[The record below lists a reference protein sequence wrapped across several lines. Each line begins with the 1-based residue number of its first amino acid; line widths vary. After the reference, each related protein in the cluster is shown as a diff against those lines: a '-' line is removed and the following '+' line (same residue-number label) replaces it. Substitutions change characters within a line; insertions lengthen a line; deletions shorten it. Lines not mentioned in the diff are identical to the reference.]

1 MVTVVGLMFSYLYT
15 DFLYL
20 YFYKRVL
27 GMKYSL
33 KVTVLGTLCMWLSG
47 CFGKILPQY
56 IIGTQVT
63 GVASMLLL
71 LLNFIYT
78 LVFYSSTI
86 RKRIFFTIFYTIIQA
101 VMDLLGMRIAGMLT
115 GNYSLTMSNNSF
127 IGVAI
132 ICSCMTITLGTF
144 FIVWIWKVIE
154 QRQWKYEK
162 YQWMCIV
169 LPISQYSILQSTAM
183 RYSLN
188 AEPLPL
194 FVIVGFVLGV
204 ITDIYMFFLF
214 DQLNSKNQAASEL
227 KRMKYQ
233 YELEQIR
240 YEQLKAGQEETAKI
254 RHDFQNYIMTL
265 KRME

>member
-1 MVTVVGLMFSYLYT
+1 
-15 DFLYL
+15 
-20 YFYKRVL
+20 
-27 GMKYSL
+27 
-33 KVTVLGTLCMWLSG
+33 
-47 CFGKILPQY
+47 
-56 IIGTQVT
+56 
-63 GVASMLLL
+63 
-71 LLNFIYT
+71 
-78 LVFYSSTI
+78 
-86 RKRIFFTIFYTIIQA
+86 
-101 VMDLLGMRIAGMLT
+101 
-115 GNYSLTMSNNSF
+115 
-127 IGVAI
+127 
-132 ICSCMTITLGTF
+132 MTITLGTF

-162 YQWMCIV
+162 YQWICIV
-169 LPISQYSILQSTAM
+169 LPISQYFILQSTAM

-194 FVIVGFVLGV
+194 FVILGFVFGV

-214 DQLNSKNQAASEL
+214 DQLNHRNQAASEL